1 MSIRDEVRDAP
12 AYVFRAWP
20 HRVKLDQNEAPAD
33 LAEPLRERVLDRLR
47 EVDWH
52 RYPEL
57 RAHTVAA
64 AIAERDGWDPDG
76 VVVAPGSNVLIQAL
90 VIAAGL
96 GRRVLTVSPT
106 FAVYAS
112 QARLLGVELSEVPL
126 SPDGFALDAPALTRE
141 LRRGPGVVFLADPAA
156 PTGNRLDD
164 DAVAAVLEAASRH
177 DWTVVIDE
185 AYWPYAGV
193 HRLDEIRGRPD
204 RVALRTF
211 SKADALG
218 GVRLGYAL
226 AHPDTAKQVGKVLLP
241 FDVSALQAAVAEV
254 VLADDEAAAARER
267 RIATARRER
276 ERVREALAAHPE
288 VTVYP
293 SVTNFLLFRVPDAE
307 AAHRAFLDE
316 GVLVRRQDHLP
327 GLGGCLRVT
336 VGSEA
341 DDDAF
346 LAAAERA
353 LTARRRSDPSEAP
366 SEAAPSEAAR
376 G

>member
-1 MSIRDEVRDAP
+1 MVAMSIRDEVRDAP
-12 AYVFRAWP
+12 AYVFRTWP
-20 HRVKLDQNEAPAD
+20 HRVKLDQNEAPED
-33 LAEPLRERVLDRLR
+33 LAEALRERVLARLR

-57 RAHTVAA
+57 RAHTVAK
-64 AIAERDGWDPDG
+64 AIAARDGWDPAG

-96 GRRVLTVSPT
+96 GRRLLTVAPT

-112 QARLLGVELSEVPL
+112 QARLLGVEATEVPL
-126 SPDGFALDAPALTRE
+126 LPDGFGLDVEAMTRE
-141 LRRGPGVVFLADPAA
+141 LRRGPGVLFLADPAA

-164 DAVAAVLEAASRH
+164 DAVAAVLDAASRH

-185 AYWPYAGV
+185 AYWPYAGR
-193 HRLDEIRGRPD
+193 HRLDEIRGDPGRL
-204 RVALRTF
+204 ALRTF

-226 AHPDTAKQVGKVLLP
+226 SHPDTAQQVGKVLLP

-254 VLADDEAAAARER
+254 VLGDPEAATARER
-267 RIATARRER
+267 RIETARRER
-276 ERVREALAAHPE
+276 ERVHTALAAHPE

-307 AAHRAFLDE
+307 AVHQAFLNE
-316 GVLVRRQDHLP
+316 GILVRRQDHLP
-327 GLGGCLRVT
+327 GLAGCLRVT
-336 VGSEA
+336 VGSTA

-346 LAAAERA
+346 LAAAQRA
-353 LTARRRSDPSEAP
+353 LPPRP
-366 SEAAPSEAAR
+366 EAAPREVVPREVGR